1 MKNLTTNVHECE
13 VSMEQ
18 GSAEFEFRKF
28 AKYVTARMRSLLD
41 CALVF

>member
-1 MKNLTTNVHECE
+1 VTTNVHECE

-18 GSAEFEFRKF
+18 GGSEFEFRKF
-28 AKYVTARMRSLLD
+28 GKSVTARMRNLLG